1 MNKDQLYKDHY
12 RLLHSLSRKNIGRLT
27 QVGYQIDA
35 EELFSIFCEVF
46 VISLESWDEN
56 QSKLST
62 YLTHACNNKVT
73 SMLRT
78 YFAARGHS
86 HASLE
91 CDLYNPSDEDDYI
104 GANIFEDKNSA
115 NILGDY
121 EVMEALAE
129 VAKKLSPFARL
140 LLEYTLNP
148 PEFIENELRAYE
160 AKFEVSAQTD
170 DQTIRRRPLTVAFV
184 AGCLDLAA
192 GDNPKARYLIKKAR
206 KELRNAVLSAT
217 V

>member
-1 MNKDQLYKDHY
+1 MQK
-12 RLLHSLSRKNIGRLT
+12 RRKS
-27 QVGYQIDA
+27 
-35 EELFSIFCEVF
+35 F
-46 VISLESWDEN
+46 
-56 QSKLST
+56 
-62 YLTHACNNKVT
+62 
-73 SMLRT
+73 
-78 YFAARGHS
+78 
-86 HASLE
+86 
-91 CDLYNPSDEDDYI
+91 P
-104 GANIFEDKNSA
+104 
-115 NILGDY
+115 
-121 EVMEALAE
+121 
-129 VAKKLSPFARL
+129 PFARL